1 MYIAGIR
8 RRRLC
13 DFEEGIEIVRIYT
26 RKNAERENSK
36 RREEQRA
43 RFAKG
48 KKGFEKRE
56 KKGEI
61 RWKGR
66 GKNRL

>member
-26 RKNAERENSK
+26 EECRERKFKKEGR
-36 RREEQRA
+36 
-43 RFAKG
+43 AKG
-48 KKGFEKRE
+48 KVCER
-56 KKGEI
+56 
-61 RWKGR
+61 
-66 GKNRL
+66 